1 MTTVATLVN
10 DAAYA
15 AQVLGQDQTISSG
28 DAQLILRRLNRMLDS
43 WSNERQMIYVNDT
56 ESFVMTPGVNS
67 YSTSLLSQGRP
78 VAINAMTVL
87 LSNIY
92 YSVDMID
99 LLKWN
104 DISYKITQ
112 AIPNQC
118 YYNASMP
125 DGTMYFYPTPYAA
138 FTCNVDCQNVLSAP
152 LLLSTDLVL
161 PHGYEAAIVAG
172 LAYDIWTSF
181 KSGDPSPA
189 MKEDM
194 IKTRAVLKRNNYT
207 PYEMKTP
214 FAQDTGDIS
223 NAFLYKGW

>member
-43 WSNERQMIYVNDT
+43 WSNEKLMIYVNDT
-56 ESFVMTPGVNS
+56 QSFTMTPDVNA
-67 YSTSLLSQGRP
+67 YSTALLSGGRP
-78 VAINAMTVL
+78 VAINSMTVL
-87 LSNIY
+87 LNSIY

-99 LLKWN
+99 ILKWN

-118 YYNASMP
+118 YYNASFP
-125 DGTMYFYPTPYAA
+125 DGMMYFYPTPYAA
-138 FTCNVDCQNVLSAP
+138 FTCNVDCQNVLSSP
-152 LLLSTDLVL
+152 LLLSTNLTL
-161 PHGYEAAIVAG
+161 PPGYEAAIVAG
-172 LAYDIWTSF
+172 LAYDIWSSF
-181 KSGDPSPA
+181 KSGDPTPA
-189 MKEDM
+189 MRDDM
-194 IKTRAVLKRNNYT
+194 IRTRAVLKRNNFV
-207 PYEMKTP
+207 PLEMDTP

-223 NAFLYKGW
+223 NAFLYKGF